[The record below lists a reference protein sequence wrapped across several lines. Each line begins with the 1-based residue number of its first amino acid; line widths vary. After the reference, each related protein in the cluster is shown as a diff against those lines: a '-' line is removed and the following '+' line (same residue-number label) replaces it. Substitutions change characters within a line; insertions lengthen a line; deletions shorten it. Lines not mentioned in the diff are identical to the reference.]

1 MASALLYRVNKWGG
15 EGEAISP
22 DYRGRYIF
30 PVGVISTLCIFLQ
43 KLLTPPPPPVKPFR
57 YMQ

>member
-30 PVGVISTLCIFLQ
+30 PVELNLDTVYFSSEIAHPSP
-43 KLLTPPPPPVKPFR
+43 TPSQTV
-57 YMQ
+57 